1 MNPLQSNPYDAILEH
16 LRSKSLLRELR
27 TLEAVDGCVVRTGG
41 KSWVNFASSDYLA
54 LSQHPVLRAAAKEAI
69 DQYGVGAGASRLV
82 TGSIAPH
89 QKLEAALAA
98 FKHTQAALVFASGYA
113 AALGTVSS
121 LAGPRDVV
129 ILDKLVHACLID
141 GARLSGTQLRVFP
154 HNDLGRLEDLL
165 SWARAKHRDGQI
177 LIMTESVFSMDGDL
191 GHLKEIVQ
199 LKEKYGA
206 LLLVDEA
213 HATGVLGK
221 GGAGLAAD
229 LGVAEQIDIQMG
241 TLSKAFGVS
250 GGFIAGSRSLI
261 DLLINRARSFIFSTA
276 PPPAL
281 AAAASA
287 ALEII
292 QSEQGDQLRAAL
304 FSNVDALSRRLPT
317 RLAAKTASAI
327 LPVVV
332 GHEQSALELAER
344 LRASGFLVPAIRYP
358 TVAMGAARLRITLS
372 AGHTPNQVR
381 GLAEALKKAL

>member
-1 MNPLQSNPYDAILEH
+1 MTPYDTILEH
-16 LRSKSLLRELR
+16 LRSKSLLRELS
-27 TLEAVDGCVVRTGG
+27 TLEAVDGCVVRVGE

-54 LSQHPVLRAAAKEAI
+54 LSQHPILRDAAKEAI

-82 TGSIAPH
+82 TGSVAPH
-89 QKLEAALAA
+89 QKLEEALAA
-98 FKHTQAALVFASGYA
+98 FKHTRAALVFGSGYA

-141 GARLSGTQLRVFP
+141 GARLSGAQLRIFP
-154 HNDLGRLEDLL
+154 HNNLGRLEDLL

-191 GHLKEIVQ
+191 SHLKEIVQ

-229 LGVAEQIDIQMG
+229 LGVAEQIDVQMG

-250 GGFIAGSRSLI
+250 GGFIAGSRPLI

-281 AAAASA
+281 AAAAAA

-317 RLAAKTASAI
+317 RLARKTASAI

-332 GHEQSALELAER
+332 GDEQSALELADR
-344 LRASGFLVPAIRYP
+344 LRVSGFLVPAIRYP

-372 AGHTPNQVR
+372 AGHTSDQVR

>member
-1 MNPLQSNPYDAILEH
+1 
-16 LRSKSLLRELR
+16 
-27 TLEAVDGCVVRTGG
+27 VVRIGE
-41 KSWVNFASSDYLA
+41 KSFVNFASSDYLA

-69 DQYGVGAGASRLV
+69 DHYGVGAGASRLV
-82 TGSIAPH
+82 TGSVALH
-89 QKLEAALAA
+89 QKLEVALAA
-98 FKHTQAALVFASGYA
+98 FKHTQAALVFGSGYA

-141 GARLSGTQLRVFP
+141 GARLSGAQLRVFP

-165 SWARAKHRDGQI
+165 SWAREKHRDDQI

-191 GHLKEIVQ
+191 SHLKEIVQ
-199 LKEKYGA
+199 LKEKFGA

-250 GGFIAGSRSLI
+250 GGFIAGSRPLI

-292 QSEQGDQLRAAL
+292 QSEQGDQLRATL

-317 RLAAKTASAI
+317 RLALKTASAI

-332 GHEQSALELAER
+332 GDEQSALELADR
-344 LRASGFLVPAIRYP
+344 LRSSGFLVPAIRYP
-358 TVAMGAARLRITLS
+358 AVAMGAARLRITLS
-372 AGHTPNQVR
+372 AGHTSNQVC
-381 GLAEALKKAL
+381 GLAAALKKALEGLPLSTRDP